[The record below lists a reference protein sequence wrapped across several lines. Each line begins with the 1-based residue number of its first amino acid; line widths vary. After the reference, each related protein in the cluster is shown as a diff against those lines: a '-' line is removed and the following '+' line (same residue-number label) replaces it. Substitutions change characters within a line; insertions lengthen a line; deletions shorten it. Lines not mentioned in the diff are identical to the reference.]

1 MREIAHADY
10 RFERREMDRSEA
22 ISFLRERDERFKVEI
37 LEGIDAPRVS
47 LYEQGEFVDLCR
59 GPHVPSTGRVKHFKL
74 LSSSGAYW
82 RGSEKNPMLQ
92 RIYGTA
98 WLTAEDLGKY
108 LLRLGEGEKRDPPK
122 LRRQVDPFD
131 FFHLA
136 PPAPLLLPH
145 RPILLPPPVKVAPQ

>member
-22 ISFLRERDERFKVEI
+22 ISFFRERGERFKVEI

-47 LYEQGEFVDLCR
+47 LYAQGDFVDLCR
-59 GPHVPSTGRVKHFKL
+59 GPHVPSTRAVKHFKL

-82 RGSEKNPMLQ
+82 RGSEKNPMLP

-98 WLTAEDLGKY
+98 WATAQGLGKN
-108 LLRLGEGEKRDPPK
+108 LWR
-122 LRRQVDPFD
+122 
-131 FFHLA
+131 
-136 PPAPLLLPH
+136 
-145 RPILLPPPVKVAPQ
+145 

>member
-22 ISFLRERDERFKVEI
+22 SSLFRERDECFKVGI

-98 WLTAEDLGKY
+98 WLTAEEFAK
-108 LLRLGEGEKRDPPK
+108 
-122 LRRQVDPFD
+122 
-131 FFHLA
+131 
-136 PPAPLLLPH
+136 
-145 RPILLPPPVKVAPQ
+145 